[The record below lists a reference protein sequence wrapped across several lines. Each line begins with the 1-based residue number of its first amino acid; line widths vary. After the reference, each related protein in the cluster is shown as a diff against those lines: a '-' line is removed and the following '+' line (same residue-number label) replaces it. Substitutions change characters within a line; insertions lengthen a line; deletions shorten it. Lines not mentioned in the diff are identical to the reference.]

1 MDNPILTY
9 TSTGDWVP
17 IHTHFTALTER
28 FVGEVFTAVGYQPG
42 DQPLVGAGSMFVG
55 NGGMELCLCLDGV
68 VMHASG
74 RSLVVPGE
82 AFLAFMSFHMNR
94 AFYAVCH
101 RIIRDSHELSTRYA
115 TNLGMDP
122 LSAIT
127 NRQAIATRM
136 AETYANEAF
145 IETFTKEFA
154 YMGLDNAKFETF
166 KFVLG
171 PAKQGG
177 VCSMWKELGPDILM
191 LICLFAIKRDELER
205 VVTNAM
211 LRVLLGD

>member
-1 MDNPILTY
+1 MPGNRRVYKGRGEHASRVSALPGSMDNPILTY
-9 TSTGDWVP
+9 TSAGDWVP
-17 IHTHFTALTER
+17 ISTHFTALTAR

-101 RIIRDSHELSTRYA
+101 RIIRDSHELSNRYA

-136 AETYANEAF
+136 AETY
-145 IETFTKEFA
+145 
-154 YMGLDNAKFETF
+154 
-166 KFVLG
+166 
-171 PAKQGG
+171 
-177 VCSMWKELGPDILM
+177 C
-191 LICLFAIKRDELER
+191 KRMRLARQCD
-205 VVTNAM
+205 
-211 LRVLLGD
+211 